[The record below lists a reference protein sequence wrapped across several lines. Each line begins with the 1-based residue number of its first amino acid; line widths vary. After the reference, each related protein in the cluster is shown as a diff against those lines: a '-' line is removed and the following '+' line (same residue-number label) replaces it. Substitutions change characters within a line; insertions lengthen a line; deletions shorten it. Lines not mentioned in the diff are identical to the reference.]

1 MNHNNEI
8 IHTVEA
14 ALFSAERPLD
24 IRDLQA
30 LFPGQASRER
40 ADEIRSSLEQLRS
53 HYSGRGVE
61 LVEVAGGFRFQT
73 RAPYASALRT
83 LRESRPPRY
92 SRALLETLAIIAYR
106 QPVTRGDIEDIRGVT
121 VTTEI
126 MRSLLDREWVRQSG
140 TREVLGHPALYVT
153 TSAFLEYFGLPSLTS
168 LPNLED
174 ERELADIARELGI
187 EMPPSIAA
195 PVGESGEDGD
205 PDSELSGPDPDATA
219 DQASVEESLETD
231 RAQLPVETET
241 ETEAASAEPIG
252 DPGEEDPISRVASSH
267 EIG

>member
-1 MNHNNEI
+1 MNDKNEI

-14 ALFSAERPLD
+14 ALFSAERPLA
-24 IRDLQA
+24 IRDLQT

-53 HYSGRGVE
+53 HYSNRGVE

-140 TREVLGHPALYVT
+140 TREVPGHPALYVT

-187 EMPPSIAA
+187 EMPAPIAA
-195 PVGESGEDGD
+195 PVGEPSGDG
-205 PDSELSGPDPDATA
+205 DPDATA
-219 DQASVEESLETD
+219 DQASVEESPETD
-231 RAQLPVETET
+231 HTQSPVETET
-241 ETEAASAEPIG
+241 ETETKTEASRAEPIG
-252 DPGEEDPISRVASSH
+252 DPGEEDLISRVASSH

>member
-14 ALFSAERPLD
+14 ALFSAERPLG

-53 HYSGRGVE
+53 HYSNRGVE

-140 TREVLGHPALYVT
+140 TREVPGHPALYVT

-187 EMPPSIAA
+187 EMPPPIAA
-195 PVGESGEDGD
+195 PVGDPGEDGD

-219 DQASVEESLETD
+219 DQASVEESPETD

-241 ETEAASAEPIG
+241 EAASAKPIG

>member
-1 MNHNNEI
+1 MNDKNEI

-14 ALFSAERPLD
+14 ALFSAERPLG
-24 IRDLQA
+24 IRDLQT

-53 HYSGRGVE
+53 HYSDRGVE

-92 SRALLETLAIIAYR
+92 SRALLEPLAIIAYR

-140 TREVLGHPALYVT
+140 TREVPGHPALYVT

-187 EMPPSIAA
+187 EMPAPIAT
-195 PVGESGEDGD
+195 PVGDPGEDGD

-219 DQASVEESLETD
+219 DQASVEESPETD

-241 ETEAASAEPIG
+241 EAASAKPIG

-267 EIG
+267 EID

>member
-53 HYSGRGVE
+53 HYSNRGVE

-140 TREVLGHPALYVT
+140 TREVPGHPALYVT

-219 DQASVEESLETD
+219 DQASVEESPETD

-241 ETEAASAEPIG
+241 EAASAKPIG

>member
-14 ALFSAERPLD
+14 ALFSAERPLG

-53 HYSGRGVE
+53 HYSNRGVE

-140 TREVLGHPALYVT
+140 TREVPGHPALYVT

-219 DQASVEESLETD
+219 DQASVEESPETD

-241 ETEAASAEPIG
+241 EAASAKPIG

>member
-1 MNHNNEI
+1 MNHKNEI

-24 IRDLQA
+24 IRDLQT

-40 ADEIRSSLEQLRS
+40 ANEIRSSLEQLRI
-53 HYSGRGVE
+53 HYTDRGVE

-73 RAPYASALRT
+73 RAEYASALRT
-83 LRESRPPRY
+83 LRETRPPRY

-106 QPVTRGDIEDIRGVT
+106 QPVTRGDVEDIRGVT

-140 TREVLGHPALYVT
+140 TREVPGHPALYVT
-153 TSAFLEYFGLPSLTS
+153 TSAFLEYFGLQSLTS

-187 EMPPSIAA
+187 EMPVSITA
-195 PVGESGEDGD
+195 PVDKSGDDGD
-205 PDSELSGPDPDATA
+205 PDSDFSGPDQGATT
-219 DQASVEESLETD
+219 DQGSVEESPETD
-231 RAQLPVETET
+231 RTQSLVETET
-241 ETEAASAEPIG
+241 ETKAASTESIG
-252 DPGEEDPISRVASSH
+252 DPDEEDPISRVASSH
-267 EIG
+267 EFG

>member
-1 MNHNNEI
+1 MNDQNEI

-14 ALFSAERPLD
+14 ALFSAERPLG
-24 IRDLQA
+24 IRDLQT

-140 TREVLGHPALYVT
+140 TREVPGHPALYVT

-187 EMPPSIAA
+187 EMPA
-195 PVGESGEDGD
+195 PIVAPIVELSEDGD
-205 PDSELSGPDPDATA
+205 PDATAA
-219 DQASVEESLETD
+219 DQASVEESPETD
-231 RAQLPVETET
+231 HTQSPVETET
-241 ETEAASAEPIG
+241 ETETETGRAEPIG

-267 EIG
+267 EID

>member
-53 HYSGRGVE
+53 HYSNRGVE

-140 TREVLGHPALYVT
+140 TREVPGHPALYVT

-168 LPNLED
+168 VPNLED

-187 EMPPSIAA
+187 EMPPPIAA
-195 PVGESGEDGD
+195 PVGDPGEDGD

-219 DQASVEESLETD
+219 DQASVEESPETD

-241 ETEAASAEPIG
+241 EAASAKPIG

>member
-1 MNHNNEI
+1 MNDKNEI
-8 IHTVEA
+8 IHTLEA
-14 ALFSAERPLD
+14 ALFSAERPLG
-24 IRDLQA
+24 IRDLQT
-30 LFPGQASRER
+30 LFPGHASRER

-53 HYSGRGVE
+53 HYSNRGVE

-140 TREVLGHPALYVT
+140 TREVPGHPALYVT

-187 EMPPSIAA
+187 EMPAPIVAPIDEPS
-195 PVGESGEDGD
+195 EDGD
-205 PDSELSGPDPDATA
+205 PDATAA
-219 DQASVEESLETD
+219 DQASVEESPETD
-231 RAQLPVETET
+231 HTQSPVETET
-241 ETEAASAEPIG
+241 ETETEAGRAEPIG

-267 EIG
+267 EID